1 MVCINSNGN
10 GMGASLG
17 ALGGMGQ
24 WSIRSSKLEDAF
36 VSKEVSTMAEMLFI
50 KINTRT
56 RKLL

>member
-1 MVCINSNGN
+1 M
-10 GMGASLG
+10 G